1 MLISFILSILL
12 SLIIGSVASAQT
24 PQHIIGKIMDEESK
38 KPIAYCSVLMDNNPT
53 ATISNDQGIFTLNVN
68 NNKKTTFTVSNI
80 SYESRNISIGE
91 FISSDTLLVYL
102 RPKASI
108 MEGVVIKA
116 KPRKQTTFGRKGSSG
131 FIMVA
136 IKSVNDSKKINTL
149 KTEDRVIKDSTL
161 DNNEFGFKISLKDK
175 SYRVDDINVYLR
187 KNETSEMYF
196 SVNFY
201 SMKDG
206 LPDKK
211 IATEDI
217 GFKISNNSTGWH
229 NLDLKPYKLSFSE
242 EVVVTL
248 SCENAV
254 KNSTNQY
261 TAFIPATL
269 SVHPTY
275 VIDYG
280 KGSWQKFKVLSSFY
294 ATVTY

>member
-12 SLIIGSVASAQT
+12 SLIISNAASAQDQ
-24 PQHIIGKIMDEESK
+24 QHIIGKIMDETSK
-38 KPIAYCSVLMDNNPT
+38 KPIAYCSILMDNNPT
-53 ATISNDQGIFTLNVN
+53 STISNDQGIFTLNAN
-68 NNKKTTFTVSNI
+68 NNKKTSFTVSNI

-91 FISSDTLLVYL
+91 FAAFDTLLIYL
-102 RPKASI
+102 RPKAST
-108 MEGVVIKA
+108 MEGVVVKA
-116 KPRKQTTFGRKGSSG
+116 RPRKHTTFGRKGSSG

-136 IKSVNDSKKINTL
+136 IQSVNDSKKINTI

-161 DNNEFGFKISLKDK
+161 VNNEFGFKVSLKDK
-175 SYRVDDINVYLR
+175 YYRVEDINVYLR

-201 SMKDG
+201 SVKDG

-217 GFKISNNSTGWH
+217 GFKVTGNSTGWH
-229 NLDLKPYKLSFSE
+229 KLDLKPYKLSFSE

-248 SCENAV
+248 ACENAV

-261 TAFIPATL
+261 TVFIPATI
-269 SVHPTY
+269 SIHPTY
-275 VIDYG
+275 VIDYAQ
-280 KGSWQKFKVLSSFY
+280 GSWQKFKVLSSFY